1 MKSVLWIFIFLPNLI
16 WSQFLLKGV
25 IVDANT
31 QKSISFVS
39 IQINQQTFFTDAKG
53 RFDIQL
59 LESPNEIRISKNGF
73 KPKKMNLTHS
83 LNFHKWTLESEN
95 QETIESQ
102 KKSAS
107 ANGLAVIQKSI
118 AYKDQNNP
126 LQKLE
131 HFNFK
136 SYQKIIVSA
145 NPDSIPTQ
153 IDTIIL
159 RKSKSRTVIKIDSS
173 QYKLQKFLQKQHLFI
188 TEKAT
193 KIQFENGKIKKTIL
207 GTQMSGL
214 KTPIYEIVGY
224 QLSSTS
230 VYETNYQVMEQV
242 FPGFVSQKSIH
253 NYNFEWLDAVS
264 FQGRASHVIHF
275 KYLKKSNF
283 EGLIYIDKETFAIT
297 KLDYRWLDIVD
308 IHGVLDFEYSNAVG
322 LWLPKNTSIRIKK
335 GTNDSDVKLLNG
347 VIQFQA
353 DSDEFDAKR
362 TKTASDF
369 MYLWAQTTFF
379 DYNHTDQNKIVKP
392 SIFLEIPENAIQKDS
407 TFWIDFIAKSK
418 KTTKDALTLNQTPKL
433 DARDIFQNNR
443 NKQTFIVMDSI
454 LLKQKIEKR
463 ILFGRKIVNGYV
475 PVSIFDFDARYL
487 ISFNNYEGFRLGLG
501 GMTNDKLS
509 KHFKLEGYSALGLK
523 DNKHKYQAG
532 GLMKVHH
539 ESESWLGISYTD
551 DIREIASTSFLIDKR
566 SFKLVDP
573 RPFNVTTFYNYKTW
587 RTYFETKLMSK
598 AWSVWQLSQSEIVP
612 LSNYQFL
619 NNEQIYTRFEM
630 TTAQLS
636 VQWNPW
642 SLFMQTPDGRQEIE
656 KSYPKFTFQTTHSL
670 NAFGANDFDFWKFD
684 FRTEY
689 EKKYLN
695 QHKFSALFQAGF
707 TEGDVPLTHLY
718 SISPNN
724 LTKDAI
730 LQRVTLAGK
739 NSFETMYFNE
749 FFSSTYAMMQFKY
762 AINRQQIAR
771 KIKPSFVLVTRMAWG
786 NMKDF
791 DKHQGIEFK
800 TLEKGY
806 IESGVEINKI
816 YKGFG
821 ITSFYRYGPNQLPKF
836 DDNISLKISYFL
848 DLGF

>member
-1 MKSVLWIFIFLPNLI
+1 MKSLVWFFMLFPFCL
-16 WSQFLLKGV
+16 WSQYMLKGV
-25 IVDANT
+25 VIDANS
-31 QKSISFVS
+31 QKNIPFATIKIDSNIIFSDANGNFLTELSVAPKKISISKTGFHS
-39 IQINQQTFFTDAKG
+39 TNIHISQ
-53 RFDIQL
+53 
-59 LESPNEIRISKNGF
+59 ESE
-73 KPKKMNLTHS
+73 
-83 LNFHKWTLESEN
+83 FHKILL
-95 QETIESQ
+95 SQ
-102 KKSAS
+102 KEDAS
-107 ANGLAVIQKSI
+107 SNIQDNFAYANGLAVIQNSI
-118 AYKDQNNP
+118 INRKMNDP

-131 HFNFK
+131 HLNFK
-136 SYQKIIVSA
+136 SYQKVIVSA
-145 NPDSIPTQ
+145 NPDSISSN
-153 IDTIIL
+153 IDTIIVR
-159 RKSKSRTVIKIDSS
+159 RKKNQNIIKIDSS
-173 QYKLQKFLQKQHLFI
+173 QFKLKKFLEKQHLFI
-188 TEKAT
+188 TEKVT
-193 KIQFENGKIKKTIL
+193 NIQFENQKIKKTVL

-214 KTPIYEIVGY
+214 KTPVYEIVGY
-224 QLSSTS
+224 PLSSAS
-230 VYETNYQVMEQV
+230 VYESNYRVMEQV
-242 FPGFVSQKSIH
+242 FPGFVSKKSIK
-253 NYNFEWLDAVS
+253 NYRFNWIDSIS
-264 FQGRASHVIHF
+264 FQGRSSHVLHF

-283 EGLIYIDKETFAIT
+283 EGLIYIDKQTFAVT
-297 KLDYRWLDIVD
+297 KLVYKWLDVIE
-308 IHGVLDFEYSNAVG
+308 IQGSLDFQYLDKIA
-322 LWLPKNTSIRIKK
+322 LWLPKTTNIYIKK
-335 GTNDSDVKLLNG
+335 GNNDSDVKLLNG
-347 VIQFQA
+347 VVQFKA
-353 DSDEFDAKR
+353 DSDEFGNKR
-362 TKTASDF
+362 SKTASDF
-369 MYLWAQTTFF
+369 FFLWAQTSFF
-379 DYNHTDQNKIVKP
+379 DFNHTEKTKIENPAISLK
-392 SIFLEIPENAIQKDS
+392 IPKEAIQQDS
-407 TFWIDFIAKSK
+407 LYWSNFRLKSNENYTETHPVFK
-418 KTTKDALTLNQTPKL
+418 NEIREQRATY
-433 DARDIFQNNR
+433 QNNR
-443 NKQTFIVMDSI
+443 NKQTFVVLDSI

-463 ILFGRKIVNGYV
+463 ILFGRKMVNGYV
-475 PVSIFDFDARYL
+475 PVSVFDFDLRHL

-501 GMTNDKLS
+501 GMTNDNLS
-509 KHFKLEGYSALGLK
+509 KHFKLEGYSAYGLK
-523 DNKHKYQAG
+523 DQKHKYQAG
-532 GLMKVHH
+532 SMIKLHH
-539 ESESWLGISYTD
+539 DSESWLGLSFTN
-551 DIREIASTSFLIDKR
+551 DIREIASTSFLTDKR
-566 SFKLVDP
+566 GFKLVDP
-573 RPFNVTTFYNYKTW
+573 RPFNVTTFYHYKTW
-587 RTYFETKLMSK
+587 RTYFETKLMPK

-619 NNEQIYTRFEM
+619 NNGRSFTRFEM
-630 TTAQLS
+630 TTAQVS

-670 NAFGANDFDFWKFD
+670 NTFGANDFDFWKFD

-848 DLGF
+848 DLGL